1 MALVRVRGPLK
12 RLAGDRSEHAIEGAS
27 VGELLAELER
37 SHPAAKGWI
46 LDERGVLR
54 RHINVF
60 VNGELG
66 AQDTQVGRDDEVD
79 VLPAISGGS
88 LPDMLASVDGTI
100 GPAEEARIP
109 VTDEGLTRG
118 DGGFEVM
125 RLYEGRPFAL
135 ADHLARLDRTC
146 AGLRLP
152 YDDEAL
158 RAEIGALL
166 EHAGSVDALLRVVL
180 TRGGRRILTIEPMPE
195 RPAVSRVATITY
207 SPTRVLDGLKT
218 LSYAGNMLAGRL
230 ARERGFDE
238 ALLVTPHGRV
248 LEGPTWTFFWVAGG
262 RLLTPPIEDHILAS
276 ITRAYVIEEC
286 DAQEQPCTLDDV
298 ASAEEAFIASTVRE
312 VMPIAAVD
320 DIAIPSAPGPV
331 TEDAGERLARRIERE
346 LVSAAA

>member
-12 RLAGDRSEHAIEGAS
+12 QLAGDRSEHAIEGGS

-37 SHPAAKGWI
+37 AHPAAKGWI

-66 AQDTQVGRDDEVD
+66 GQDTQVGRDDEVD

-88 LPDMLASVDGTI
+88 LPRMLASVDGTI

-109 VTDEGLTRG
+109 ITDEGLTRG

-125 RLYEGRPFAL
+125 RLYGGRPFAL

-158 RAEIGALL
+158 RAEIARAAR
-166 EHAGSVDALLRVVL
+166 AG
-180 TRGGRRILTIEPMPE
+180 GPGRRPAARGADPRRAPDPDHRADAGAAAR
-195 RPAVSRVATITY
+195 RPAWRR
-207 SPTRVLDGLKT
+207 SPTRRRACST
-218 LSYAGNMLAGRL
+218 ASRRSPTPATCSPAGSR
-230 ARERGFDE
+230 
-238 ALLVTPHGRV
+238 
-248 LEGPTWTFFWVAGG
+248 
-262 RLLTPPIEDHILAS
+262 
-276 ITRAYVIEEC
+276 
-286 DAQEQPCTLDDV
+286 
-298 ASAEEAFIASTVRE
+298 ASAGST
-312 VMPIAAVD
+312 
-320 DIAIPSAPGPV
+320 
-331 TEDAGERLARRIERE
+331 RRCW
-346 LVSAAA
+346 